1 MRCYMK
7 IPEKKKLK
15 ADEVSQILIRVPTAT
30 LKRFDLLAKKK
41 GYSRTELVVYLI
53 TTAVEENP

>member
-1 MRCYMK
+1 MK